1 MGSTF
6 AIQKLRFSLTANN
19 FCHFILT
26 NMDIPTPPESKKPS
40 GSFKTILLVV
50 VITIMTTVVT
60 VFLLNLYLFPTAF
73 KPVKLNAQE
82 KQVLKAKIKR
92 LEKSTMDDSTK
103 AQSSAHKPNEP
114 MLRRPA
120 RKTSKMRDSGDPIT
134 PELYREDS
142 EKRQIRFTEREINA
156 LLARNTDLADKLA
169 IDLSEDL
176 ASAKLLIP
184 LDPDF
189 PVLGGKTL
197 RVSAGLEIRINER
210 TPVIKLK
217 GVSFWGV
224 PLPNAWLGGIK
235 NVNLV
240 NELGGNQGFWNAF
253 AAGVKTVKI
262 QEGCIFIELKE

>member
-6 AIQKLRFSLTANN
+6 AIRKPCFSLTANN

-60 VFLLNLYLFPTAF
+60 VFLLNRYLFPTEF
-73 KPVKLNAQE
+73 KPVKLNTQE

-92 LEKSTMDDSTK
+92 LEKSTMDNSTK
-103 AQSSAHKPNEP
+103 AQASAHKPNEP
-114 MLRRPA
+114 MLRRPIL
-120 RKTSKMRDSGDPIT
+120 KTPKTGDPADTVT
-134 PELYREDS
+134 PEPYRDDS
-142 EKRQIRFTEREINA
+142 EMRKIRFTEREINA
-156 LLARNTDLADKLA
+156 LLAHNTDLADKLA
-169 IDLSEDL
+169 IDLSENL

-189 PVLGGKTL
+189 PILGGKTL
-197 RVSAGLEIRINER
+197 RASAGLEIRINEQR
-210 TPVIKLK
+210 PVIKLR
-217 GVSFWGV
+217 GVSLWGV

-235 NVNLV
+235 NVNLI
-240 NELGGNQGFWNAF
+240 NELGENQGFWNAF
-253 AAGVKTVKI
+253 AAGVKTIRI
-262 QEGCIFIELKE
+262 QEGSIFIELKN

>member
-1 MGSTF
+1 
-6 AIQKLRFSLTANN
+6 
-19 FCHFILT
+19 
-26 NMDIPTPPESKKPS
+26 MDIPTPPKSKKPS

-60 VFLLNLYLFPTAF
+60 VFLLNRYLFPTEF

-92 LEKSTMDDSTK
+92 LGKSTIHDSTK
-103 AQSSAHKPNEP
+103 ARSSAHKPNEP
-114 MLRRPA
+114 MLRPPT
-120 RKTSKMRDSGDPIT
+120 RKTSKTRNSGGPVT
-134 PELYREDS
+134 PEPYRENS
-142 EKRQIRFTEREINA
+142 ENRQIQFTEREINA
-156 LLARNTDLADKLA
+156 LLAHNTDLADKLT

-176 ASAKLLIP
+176 ASAKLLVP

-197 RVSAGLEIRINER
+197 RVSAGLEIRIDAQK
-210 TPVIKLK
+210 PVIKLK

-235 NVNLV
+235 NVNLI

-253 AAGVKTVKI
+253 AAGVKTIRI
-262 QEGCIFIELKE
+262 QEGNIFIELKN

>member
-1 MGSTF
+1 MNT
-6 AIQKLRFSLTANN
+6 
-19 FCHFILT
+19 
-26 NMDIPTPPESKKPS
+26 PTPPEPNKPP
-40 GSFKTILLVV
+40 GGFKTILLIV
-50 VITIMTTVVT
+50 VITIITTVAT
-60 VFLLNLYLFPTAF
+60 VFLLNLYLFPKAF
-73 KPVKLNAQE
+73 NPVKLTNQE
-82 KQVLKAKIKR
+82 KQVLKAKIQR
-92 LEKSTMDDSTK
+92 LKKDTADDSTK
-103 AQSSAHKPNEP
+103 TQSSIHNRSEQT
-114 MLRRPA
+114 LRRPA

-134 PELYREDS
+134 PEPYSEDS

-156 LLARNTDLADKLA
+156 LLAHNTDLADKLA

-224 PLPNAWLGGIK
+224 PLPNAWIGGIK
-235 NVNLV
+235 NINLV
-240 NELGGNQGFWNAF
+240 NELGGNQGFWNTF